1 MVLFVHPREKMGGST
16 GPEAISPLSPA
27 PEQQQNMNQTPTTS
41 SPFSEIFSFS
51 SSFATSYITWT
62 MCNRINK
69 EGQSLVV
76 GYDIYLF
83 STSPQPLPRY

>member
-16 GPEAISPLSPA
+16 GPETISPLSPA

-62 MCNRINK
+62 WCNRINK